1 MRFNMT
7 NPTQPFNSIVLDMAP
22 DKLLDFQLKVRD
34 IPDILRLTFGEPGF
48 AVDERIKQAT
58 IDAITNDRSHY
69 AESQGETDLRIAAVA
84 YFNCEYHLNYNGPE
98 NIIITQGVSEA
109 INVIFQTLLNDN
121 DGLLVPEPAYGP
133 YFSSLDLAHGV
144 RLSIDTTANDFKL
157 TPDMV
162 EETIKNAT
170 VPVKAILMNYPTN
183 PTGVTYSRDEIIALA
198 ETFTKHNLWVISDE
212 IYSVLTYDQEH
223 VSFAEYIPERTI
235 YINGLSKSHA
245 MTGYR
250 VGFILGQAETIAQLQ
265 KTHGTLVFAVPTF
278 VQDAA
283 LVALRDV
290 TDTPVKMRDIYRQR
304 RDKVLS
310 QLQALGFDVVEP
322 EGAFYLFAK
331 LPADLGTDGDVFALQ
346 LAKEGKV
353 AVIPGSAFSDAAQAY
368 IRISYAASDEDLAEG
383 MKRMTKYIEKV
394 RG

>member
-84 YFNCEYHLNYNGPE
+84 YFNREYHLNYNGPE

-265 KTHGTLVFAVPTF
+265 KTHGTLVFAVPAF

>member
-84 YFNCEYHLNYNGPE
+84 YFNREYHLNYNGPE

-183 PTGVTYSRDEIIALA
+183 PTGVTYSRDEIIALT

-265 KTHGTLVFAVPTF
+265 KTHGTLVFAVPAF